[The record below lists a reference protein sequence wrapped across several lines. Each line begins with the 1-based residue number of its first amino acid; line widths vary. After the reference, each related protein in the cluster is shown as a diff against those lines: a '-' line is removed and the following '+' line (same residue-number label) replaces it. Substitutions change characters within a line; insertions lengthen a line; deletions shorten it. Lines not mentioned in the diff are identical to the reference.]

1 MKCAIWGAGRVG
13 EWFKNAIEYSKAK
26 DEFEII
32 CFGDNS
38 ERLIGESEENLP
50 VYVLEQIC
58 EMYKKKEIESVII
71 ATRNRFVKEISLQL
85 SEAGI
90 TELYMLPEHIWG
102 KKLYDIDWNRDLVKI
117 DTAKPRLEYFEYH
130 VADHCNLNCK
140 GCGHMCPVVKEP
152 SFGDYEQYVKDLKRL
167 KELVWG
173 VHRIRLMGGEP
184 LLNRELYRFVQVSRD
199 IFPDANIS
207 VVTNGLLIPK
217 SEPELLRT
225 MYESDC
231 AFDITCYKPTE
242 KLIPK
247 IKVICD
253 MYGVKYNMSPVVKEF
268 QKRKTLKGEE
278 NIAKAFES
286 CMSNKCAFMRNGKIS
301 ACGLAFMI
309 EIFNNE
315 FGTDMIA
322 GKADIVDLYAPE
334 LTGWKL
340 VKRLNTPMEVCRYC
354 RTFPETFEWESV
366 GFNYKMED
374 WIVEQ

>member
-38 ERLIGESEENLP
+38 ERLIGESKENLP
-50 VYVLEQIC
+50 VYALEQIC

-184 LLNRELYRFVQVSRD
+184 LLNNELPKFVRISRE

-217 SEPELLRT
+217 SAPELFKT
-225 MYESDC
+225 MYENDC

-242 KLIPK
+242 KLVPK
-247 IKVICD
+247 IRMICD
-253 MYGVKYNMSPVVKEF
+253 LYGVKCRISPLVEEF
-268 QKRKTLKGEE
+268 WKRRKPTGEE
-278 NIAKAFES
+278 DVEKSFQN
-286 CMSNKCAFMRNGKIS
+286 CMSNKCAFLKDGKI
-301 ACGLAFMI
+301 ATCVVPFMI
-309 EIFNNE
+309 NLYNNE
-315 FGTDMIA
+315 FGLEMMVGNND
-322 GKADIVDLYAPE
+322 VVNLYDE
-334 LTGWKL
+334 LLNGWELVEKL
-340 VKRLNTPMEVCRYC
+340 SSPIEVCRYC
-354 RTFPETFEWESV
+354 SSVPESYKWESI
-366 GFNYKMED
+366 GSAYTMKD
-374 WIVEQ
+374 WVVE